1 MFRLSRLRKKEFLYK
16 INQEKGWI
24 GMEYRMRNWRQWRR
38 RRIWRRRRNEEDRQK
53 ER

>member
-24 GMEYRMRNWRQWRR
+24 GMEYRMRRWNQWRR
-38 RRIWRRRRNEEDRQK
+38 RKGRKEEDREK